1 MPTDTKTWNGVDLW
15 RLDDP
20 KALKDLLNAE
30 PQQEETV
37 DKQVSE
43 KRDESKDIQEELK
56 DGGCQ

>member
-37 DKQVSE
+37 DKQVAE